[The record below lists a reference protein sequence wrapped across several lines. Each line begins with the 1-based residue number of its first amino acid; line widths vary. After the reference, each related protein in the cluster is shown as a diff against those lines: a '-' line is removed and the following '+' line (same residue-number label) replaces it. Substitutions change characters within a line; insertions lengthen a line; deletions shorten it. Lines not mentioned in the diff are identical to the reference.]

1 MSDLIRISESDD
13 FVVDYNKSRGMYRVS
28 VFDDGHF
35 WDEYWFDAYEE
46 KEVIDDFP
54 KCSVGDIIWYTY
66 YRKEPEK
73 CKVSM
78 LQQKVD
84 KSWKIR
90 LSPQLSRTSGVFDI
104 TLERFN
110 KYCFSTK
117 EEALEN
123 INTYN

>member
-1 MSDLIRISESDD
+1 
-13 FVVDYNKSRGMYRVS
+13 
-28 VFDDGHF
+28 
-35 WDEYWFDAYEE
+35 
-46 KEVIDDFP
+46 
-54 KCSVGDIIWYTY
+54 
-66 YRKEPEK
+66 
-73 CKVSM
+73 M

-104 TLERFN
+104 TSERFN